1 MVVLIENFDIKKNEL
16 IRRGFMDLNL
26 VEVNDREGDFRDFW
40 VILYVMGYNKV
51 LELIEVK

>member
-1 MVVLIENFDIKKNEL
+1 
-16 IRRGFMDLNL
+16 MDLNL
-26 VEVNDREGDFRDFW
+26 MEVNDREGDFRDFW